1 MEEVERCPGCG
12 ANLALVRRVH
22 RCVAKPPVSNVTAVI
37 PNKPDV
43 IPNTVSNAVS
53 NKAGTA
59 KTATRLQTR
68 MVQVASQ
75 KLGTQF
81 RQERCAK
88 VGLTHFVRGRLLT
101 APRSHH
107 GDAPKQRL

>member
-1 MEEVERCPGCG
+1 M
-12 ANLALVRRVH
+12 H
-22 RCVAKPPVSNVTAVI
+22 RCVAKPPVSNVTEVI

-75 KLGTQF
+75 KLNS
-81 RQERCAK
+81 
-88 VGLTHFVRGRLLT
+88 GRDD
-101 APRSHH
+101 APRSVSLTSNQHDEPLPS
-107 GDAPKQRL
+107 GDAGVEVEEIAQSDADAQHPRSEDPVRTG

>member
-12 ANLALVRRVH
+12 ANLALVGRVH
-22 RCVAKPPVSNVTAVI
+22 RCVAKPPVSNVTEVI

-75 KLGTQF
+75 KPGTQF
-81 RQERCAK
+81 RQGRCAK
-88 VGLTHFVRGRLLT
+88 VGLEASRVAHKFHPLISLWISRYGRG
-101 APRSHH
+101 
-107 GDAPKQRL
+107 

>member
-12 ANLALVRRVH
+12 ANLALVGRVH

-37 PNKPDV
+37 PNKLDV

-75 KLGTQF
+75 KPGTQF
-81 RQERCAK
+81 RQGRCAK
-88 VGLTHFVRGRLLT
+88 VGLTHLVRGRLLT

>member
-22 RCVAKPPVSNVTAVI
+22 RCVAKPPVSNVTEVI

-59 KTATRLQTR
+59 KTATRLQIH

-75 KLGTQF
+75 KPGTQF
-81 RQERCAK
+81 RQGRCARS
-88 VGLTHFVRGRLLT
+88 VSLTL
-101 APRSHH
+101 
-107 GDAPKQRL
+107 

>member
-12 ANLALVRRVH
+12 ANLALVGRVH

-53 NKAGTA
+53 DKAGTA

-75 KLGTQF
+75 KPGTQF
-81 RQERCAK
+81 RQGRCAK
-88 VGLTHFVRGRLLT
+88 VGLAHFVRGRLLT

>member
-12 ANLALVRRVH
+12 ANLALVGRVH
-22 RCVAKPPVSNVTAVI
+22 RCVAKPPVSNVTEVI

-43 IPNTVSNAVS
+43 IPNTVSNVVY

-68 MVQVASQ
+68 MVQVASE

-81 RQERCAK
+81 RQ
-88 VGLTHFVRGRLLT
+88 GRRIDVMSGR
-101 APRSHH
+101 AP
-107 GDAPKQRL
+107 

>member
-1 MEEVERCPGCG
+1 MEEVECCPGCG
-12 ANLALVRRVH
+12 ANLALVGRVH
-22 RCVAKPPVSNVTAVI
+22 RCVAKPPVSNVTEVI
-37 PNKPDV
+37 PNKPD
-43 IPNTVSNAVS
+43 TVSNTVS

-68 MVQVASQ
+68 MVQWHHKSQ
-75 KLGTQF
+75 ALSY
-81 RQERCAK
+81 RQGRCAK